1 MTGHTAASPE
11 QREMPPSKTRNL
23 NGFSCCAQFAER
35 RFEVL
40 VRRETS
46 FPAGVSWQQRGDKAY
61 GHGAFG
67 NPTMIAYEELWRVI
81 VTAVPDGIWVVDPQG
96 RTIFNNRRM
105 AELLGAD
112 TESLS
117 EQSCFECVFPEDL
130 AEAQRQFAQGMAGK
144 REPFDFRLRR
154 NDGSALWV
162 SISCGPV
169 CDASGN
175 IIGLLGLFSSITG
188 RKLSEAKL
196 RESEERFR
204 NMADC
209 APVLLWMAGRNRLCE
224 FFNQRWLAFTGRSL
238 EQEIG
243 DSWTQSVHPDDL
255 QHCLETY
262 RCAFDARRPFE
273 MEYRLRR
280 HDGEYC
286 WVMDTGAPR
295 IAADGELIG
304 YVGSAVD
311 ITATKQAEER
321 GRRLAHL
328 QRLAAMGES
337 AAAIAHELSQP
348 LASIMVNADV
358 ARMLLDSAN
367 PPMTELRD
375 IIADIAND
383 DRHASEV
390 ISRIRDFTRSREER
404 MQPLDVNS
412 VIADTLY
419 LVAGE
424 AKRRGVEVRTE
435 LAAALPLVFGDRT
448 QLQQVLI
455 NLTINAMEAMVNMP
469 PSTRCLTVRARPGS
483 GDQVDVDVTDCGSGI
498 APDHLLRVFETFF
511 TTKKEGMGLGLSLAQ
526 SIIESHRGRIWA
538 ENNSSGGATFHLT
551 LPVSPSAA
559 ED

>member
-1 MTGHTAASPE
+1 
-11 QREMPPSKTRNL
+11 
-23 NGFSCCAQFAER
+23 
-35 RFEVL
+35 
-40 VRRETS
+40 
-46 FPAGVSWQQRGDKAY
+46 
-61 GHGAFG
+61 
-67 NPTMIAYEELWRVI
+67 MIAYEELWRVI

-112 TESLS
+112 TKSLS

-169 CDASGN
+169 SDASGR
-175 IIGLLGLFSSITG
+175 IIGLLGLFSSITV

-209 APVLLWMAGRNRLCE
+209 APVLLWMSGRDKLCE
-224 FFNQRWLAFTGRSL
+224 FFNQSWLAFTGRSM

-243 DSWTQSVHPDDL
+243 NGWADGVHPDDM
-255 QHCLETY
+255 QPCLETY
-262 RCAFDARRPFE
+262 RSAFDARRPFE

-280 HDGEYC
+280 HDGEYR
-286 WVMDTGAPR
+286 WVVDKGVPR
-295 IAADGELIG
+295 FASDGEFMG

-311 ITATKQAEER
+311 ITDRKQAEER
-321 GRRLAHL
+321 SRRLAHL

-337 AAAIAHELSQP
+337 TAAIAHELSQP
-348 LASIMVNADV
+348 LAAIMINAEA
-358 ARMLLDSAN
+358 ARRLLDSAN
-367 PPMTELRD
+367 PPLAELRD
-375 IIADIAND
+375 IISDIAND

-390 ISRIRDFTRSREER
+390 IGRIRDFTGNREAR
-404 MQPLDVNS
+404 KQPLDVNS
-412 VIADTLY
+412 IITDTLH

-424 AKRRGVEVRTE
+424 AQRRGVEVRTE
-435 LAAALPLVFGDRT
+435 LAARLPFVFGDRT

-455 NLTINAMEAMVNMP
+455 NLTINAMDAMADTP
-469 PSTRCLTVRARPGS
+469 ESTRCLTVRTRPGS
-483 GDQVDVDVTDCGSGI
+483 ADQIEVEVVDCGGGI
-498 APDHLLRVFETFF
+498 APDHLPRVFETFF

-538 ENNSSGGATFHLT
+538 ENNSSGGAAFHFT
-551 LPVSPSAA
+551 LPVSPGAA
-559 ED
+559 DR